1 MMGQRP
7 TYAIRIF
14 AVVWAAC
21 ALAAAVME
29 YFPAHS
35 EVQWVPYELA
45 FTKARAENK
54 LVYVDV
60 YAEWCGP
67 CKLMDRT
74 TFVNDTII
82 AMLRENYIATRVN
95 VDDETVGAK
104 VKDQFDIKAMPT
116 ALMLRS
122 EKIELKRTVGYMNAA
137 TLMEWLADTSLSEFL
152 VWDSFSSA
160 VTKAG
165 ASKKNLLLLVL
176 HDSLKVME
184 MQRAFLN
191 KNVKQMIKK
200 QFIPVLLINSNPSD
214 RKPIEQYALLPSFD
228 FVGCIYTFT
237 PSMELIRTVPLRN
250 WDSNRIQTLMEEL
263 TKPPVP

>member
-1 MMGQRP
+1 MDQRP

-14 AVVWAAC
+14 AGVWAVC
-21 ALAAAVME
+21 ALAAAIME
-29 YFPAHS
+29 YVPSHAA
-35 EVQWVPYELA
+35 VQWVPYESA
-45 FTKARAENK
+45 FKKAQAENK

-82 AMLRENYIATRVN
+82 AMLRDKYIATRVN
-95 VDDETVGAK
+95 IDDEKIGAT
-104 VKDQFDIKAMPT
+104 VKDQFNITAMPT

-122 EKIELKRTVGYMNAA
+122 ETVELKRSVGFMNAA
-137 TLMEWLADTSLSEFL
+137 NLMEWLADTSLSEFMI
-152 VWDSFSSA
+152 WDSFTSA
-160 VTKAG
+160 VTKAE
-165 ASKKNLLLLVL
+165 SSQKKLFILVL

-200 QFIPVLLINSNPSD
+200 QFVPVLLINSNPD
-214 RKPIEQYALLPSFD
+214 HRKPIEQYALLPSID
-228 FVGCIYTFT
+228 FVGCLYTFT
-237 PSMELIRTVPLRN
+237 PSMELIRTIPLRN
-250 WDSNRIQTLMEEL
+250 WDANRVQTFMEEL
-263 TKPPVP
+263 TKPPVL

>member
-1 MMGQRP
+1 MMIQRP

-14 AVVWAAC
+14 AAIGIICAAT
-21 ALAAAVME
+21 AAIME
-29 YFPAHS
+29 YFPSHTA
-35 EVQWVPYELA
+35 VQWVPYETA
-45 FTKARAENK
+45 FQRAKAENK

-82 AMLRENYIATRVN
+82 AMLQDNYIATRVN
-95 VDDETVGAK
+95 IDDETVGAK

-122 EKIELKRTVGYMNAA
+122 ETVEMKRTVGFMDAA
-137 TLMEWLADTSLSEFL
+137 HLMDWLADTSLSEFL
-152 VWDSFSSA
+152 IWDRLETA
-160 VTKAG
+160 VKKAG
-165 ASKKNLLLLVL
+165 SSKKNLLILVL

-200 QFIPVLLINSNPSD
+200 QFVPVLLINSNLRD
-214 RKPIEQYALLPSFD
+214 RKPIEQYALLPSID
-228 FVGCIYTFT
+228 FVGSIYTFT

-250 WDSNRIQTLMEEL
+250 WDSNRVQTLMEEL